1 MNDFLSLAVL
11 PFAWLIAAFAQ
22 EPSVERAVVV
32 EVVVNAS
39 ADKVWQAWTTEEG
52 VTSFFAPACK
62 IDLRVLGAYE
72 MYFMPEAAPGV
83 RGGEGNMI
91 LAIQPERMLSFTWNA
106 PPHLPNVRQQR
117 TSVILRLKEINKNQ
131 TRVTLTEIGWG
142 EDEEWDRA
150 YQYFSEA
157 WKYVLGNLV
166 RRFDEGPI
174 DWPKER
180 AARQAAA
187 SQKL

>member
-1 MNDFLSLAVL
+1 MNDFLSLAIL
-11 PFAWLIAAFAQ
+11 PFTWLIAAFAQ
-22 EPSVERAVVV
+22 EPAVERAVVV

-39 ADKVWQAWTTEEG
+39 PDKVWLAWTTEEG

-62 IDLRVLGAYE
+62 LDLRVLGVYE
-72 MYFMPEAAPGV
+72 MYFAPHAAPGL

-91 LAIQPERMLSFTWNA
+91 LAIQPEKMLSFTWNA

-117 TSVILRLKEINKNQ
+117 TSVVVRLKEINNNQ

-142 EDEEWDRA
+142 ENEEWDQA
-150 YQYFSEA
+150 YQYFSAA
-157 WKYVLGNLV
+157 WKYVLGNLK
-166 RRFDEGPI
+166 RRFAEGPI
-174 DWPKER
+174 DWQKEL

-187 SQKL
+187 SQK